1 MSDAAAFLAV
11 LVGGVI
17 GAWIITA
24 ATIRATDRREARADM
39 EADDRAYWLSLR
51 NDWRDDPPAG
61 QVRAVIWEDLMRA
74 ELLRQAADRRRW
86 L

>member
-24 ATIRATDRREARADM
+24 ATIRATDRRQEQREGFVGDALLDHW
-39 EADDRAYWLSLR
+39 D
-51 NDWRDDPPAG
+51 DWRDKPPPG
-61 QVRAVIWEDLMRA
+61 QVRAVIWEDLMRD
-74 ELLRQAADRRRW
+74 ELLRQAAERRR